1 MIRERAVGEGLPD
14 ETRCLELLAENGLPE
29 SRVAHSR
36 AVAAVAAALAA
47 ALDARGQHLCEP
59 LVLAGGLLHDIA
71 RSQPRHPDAGADLL
85 EGLGY
90 PRVAAVVRRHMELP
104 RDAGQDVD
112 EAQVVFLADK
122 FVQGDR
128 LVGLEERFAARL
140 ARHRGDADALAAV
153 RGARRRPRR
162 CSRTS
167 SRLLGRPVETVLP
180 AL

>member
-1 MIRERAVGEGLPD
+1 MPER
-14 ETRCLELLAENGLPE
+14 
-29 SRVAHSR
+29 RVAHSR

-71 RSQPRHPDAGADLL
+71 RAQPRHPDAGADLL

-90 PRVAAVVRRHMELP
+90 PRAAGVVRLHMEL
-104 RDAGQDVD
+104 AGGAGADVD

-122 FVQGDR
+122 LVQGDR
-128 LVGLEERFAARL
+128 VVGLEERFAVRL
-140 ARHRGDADALAAV
+140 IRHRGDPAALAAV
-153 RGARRRPRR
+153 RRRKAQAE
-162 CSRTS
+162 TV
-167 SRLLGRPVETVLP
+167 LANVEKVLGRPAADVLP